1 MLHNQVEKYGW
12 ESGHTAPSN
21 SYLEPVILNTCRRL
35 GVKSVLDLGCGKGD
49 ISCTLAASGFDVMG
63 CDADAEGVRIATQRG
78 SQATFRHVGVY
89 DEPAALGRTGFDAVF
104 STEVIEHLFTPR
116 ALPRFANK
124 VLREDGWLI
133 ITTPYHGYLKNL
145 ALAITG
151 HWDSHLTPL
160 WDGGHIK
167 FFSRQTL
174 TKLLQEEGFEVKEFS
189 GVGRVPYLWKSM
201 VLVAKKSGAVS
212 SEHINER

>member
-78 SQATFRHVGVY
+78 SQAARLTT
-89 DEPAALGRTGFDAVF
+89 LCQQGF
-104 STEVIEHLFTPR
+104 EG
-116 ALPRFANK
+116 
-124 VLREDGWLI
+124 GWLAHHH
-133 ITTPYHGYLKNL
+133 Y
-145 ALAITG
+145 
-151 HWDSHLTPL
+151 PL
-160 WDGGHIK
+160 SWI
-167 FFSRQTL
+167 S
-174 TKLLQEEGFEVKEFS
+174 
-189 GVGRVPYLWKSM
+189 
-201 VLVAKKSGAVS
+201 
-212 SEHINER
+212 